1 MLEATNTAFA
11 LPEVVVA
18 EQAPG
23 HQASIGGLIART
35 CIDRMRAVNGR
46 VVHRRG
52 IATYMFNDLLNIRM
66 LSRGAILLAP
76 ILIAG
81 LVTGNPIWFRAEI
94 VTVSVFIAAERSRL
108 APVGVLLHTLAIGFG
123 VPAMTLSLGRSETF
137 VMATVL
143 LAIVCVAITA
153 AGPGMRWTGTFTF
166 IPVLYIA
173 CATAD
178 NADGHRLGQLGL
190 EVLPY
195 LLCSAIPVILASSA
209 SRLSTQL
216 VGRAE
221 GRGWLTLRQVT
232 EAPAPG
238 CIEGIIAAAFAVG
251 VAASLVEWQGIHY
264 AQWLVW
270 SAASVVTGDVATAR
284 AKWKDRMVGA
294 IVGVPGGML
303 VGIFMPHAPVFFEVL
318 TAATVLTLVAFNRYV
333 VAFGTRCALHAVAII
348 VAGHTVSLADYR
360 AIDVVTGSVIG
371 IVFVLGTHRIA
382 GSLRG
387 IRTDG
392 RPGSRR
398 IE

>member
-1 MLEATNTAFA
+1 
-11 LPEVVVA
+11 
-18 EQAPG
+18 
-23 HQASIGGLIART
+23 
-35 CIDRMRAVNGR
+35 
-46 VVHRRG
+46 
-52 IATYMFNDLLNIRM
+52 MFNDLFNIRM

-76 ILIAG
+76 IFIAG
-81 LVTGNPIWFRAEI
+81 LVTGDPMWFRAEI

-108 APVGVLLHTLAIGFG
+108 APVGVLLHTLAIGLG
-123 VPAMTLSLGRSETF
+123 ALAMILSLGRPETF
-137 VMATVL
+137 VMASVL

-173 CATAD
+173 CALAN
-178 NADGHRLGQLGL
+178 NANERRFGQLDM

-195 LLCSAIPVILASSA
+195 LLCAAIPVILASSA
-209 SRLSTQL
+209 SWLSKQ
-216 VGRAE
+216 RASGSD

-238 CIEGIIAAAFAVG
+238 YFEGIVAAALAVG
-251 VAASLVEWQGIHY
+251 VAASLVEWQGVHY

-284 AKWKDRMVGA
+284 AKWKDRTIGA
-294 IVGVPGGML
+294 IVGVPAGML
-303 VGIFMPHAPVFFEVL
+303 VGIILPHAPVLFDVL
-318 TAATVLTLVAFNRYV
+318 TAATVLTLVAFNQYV

-348 VAGHTVSLADYR
+348 VAGHAVFFADYR
-360 AIDVVTGSVIG
+360 AINVVAGSVIG
-371 IVFVLGTHRIA
+371 IVFVLGTHLIA

-387 IRTDG
+387 NRTAG
-392 RPGSRR
+392 GLRPRR